1 MAGTYGFWFREKYNL
16 PPTDPRWLAM
26 TEEDVEA
33 EWWAYHYQES
43 KASVE
48 FDDDDEGAAD
58 DFLARTIAEGEAA
71 EAAEA
76 AAAAAAANGGATQPT
91 DDPGDWG
98 PEE

>member
-1 MAGTYGFWFREKYNL
+1 
-16 PPTDPRWLAM
+16 M
-26 TEEDVEA
+26 TEGDIEA

-48 FDDDDEGAAD
+48 FDDDDENASS
-58 DFLARTIAEGEAA
+58 DFLAQTIAEGEAA
-71 EAAEA
+71 EAAA
-76 AAAAAAANGGATQPT
+76 AAEAANGGSTQPT